1 MNTVTQRNIIDTVPA
16 DICDKVMPER
26 LKKQTN
32 RVRRV
37 NAVVLFEVSG
47 PDGGQWT
54 LNFKKTSD
62 WIARGRTAVPR
73 IVLRMSDE
81 TFMRIYRRQLSPKF
95 TAMLGR
101 VKLEPMDFGIANKL
115 LFLLE

>member
-1 MNTVTQRNIIDTVPA
+1 
-16 DICDKVMPER
+16 MPER
-26 LKKQTN
+26 LKKQPN
-32 RVRRV
+32 RIRKV

-54 LNFKKTSD
+54 LNFTKASD
-62 WIARGRTAVPR
+62 WIACGRTAVPR

-81 TFMRIYRRQLSPKF
+81 TFMRIYRRQLSPKI
-95 TAMLGR
+95 AMIVGR
-101 VKLEPMDFGIANKL
+101 LKLEPMDFGIANKL